1 MEVSHLTKTG
11 IIISAPKLSRELNK
25 LLQWETYNPLPKLN
39 KNCLTIIKIAFYALC
54 KGFVWKTRWSKQ
66 LKIAVLNRQRWR
78 FRAENNVLSAKVSEL
93 SEMIYCNHGPK
104 KRPCKWKLYILPRR
118 ESCFRRSSYRDE
130 PNNLLQWE
138 TYNLLSKWIKTV
150 LQSSKS
156 RFQRSWSDLS
166 VKTCSNQQLKI
177 AVLNRQQ
184 QRFRPENNLLSA
196 KVIQLSEIIYCNN
209 GPERNIVNGNLTSY
223 QDGNHIFGAQTI
235 EMSEITCCNEK
246 PITFFQTELKRS
258 YNRQNRV
265 LRVLEA
271 IWA

>member
-1 MEVSHLTKTG
+1 ME
-11 IIISAPKLSRELNK
+11 
-25 LLQWETYNPLPKLN
+25 
-39 KNCLTIIKIAFYALC
+39 
-54 KGFVWKTRWSKQ
+54 
-66 LKIAVLNRQRWR
+66 
-78 FRAENNVLSAKVSEL
+78 
-93 SEMIYCNHGPK
+93 
-104 KRPCKWKLYILPRR
+104 
-118 ESCFRRSSYRDE
+118 
-130 PNNLLQWE
+130 WE
-138 TYNLLSKWIKTV
+138 TYNLLSNWIKTI

-156 RFQRSWSDLS
+156 RFTRSGSDLS

-177 AVLNRQQ
+177 AILSRQQ

-209 GPERNIVNGNLTSY
+209 GPERDFLNGNLTSY

-235 EMSEITCCNEK
+235 EMSEISCCNEK